1 MAALMHAHYYLQKF
15 MFDVFFSETLT
26 WQQQQHNVYFL
37 LPQEWDVILGNDDD
51 HLLCT

>member
-26 WQQQQHNVYFL
+26 WQQQQHNVATS
-37 LPQEWDVILGNDDD
+37 VIMTTELGNVW
-51 HLLCT
+51 